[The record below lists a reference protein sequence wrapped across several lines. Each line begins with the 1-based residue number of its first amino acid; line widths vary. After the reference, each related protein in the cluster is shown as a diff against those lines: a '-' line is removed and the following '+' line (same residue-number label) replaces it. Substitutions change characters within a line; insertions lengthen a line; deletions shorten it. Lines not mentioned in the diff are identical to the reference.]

1 MQIVDTFQNRLKTA
15 MRIRNF
21 KQVDLVEK
29 TKLDKSLIN
38 KYLSGVSNARQSKL
52 TILADA
58 LDVNEVW
65 LMGYDVSMERELKEE
80 QNNNFR
86 YASHNGINTD
96 GLDEE
101 DIEEINRFVE
111 FVKNKKK
118 NEKNK

>member
-80 QNNNFR
+80 QNNDFR
-86 YASHNGINTD
+86 FASYNGVDTKD
-96 GLDEE
+96 LDEE
-101 DIEEINRFVE
+101 DIEEINRFIE
-111 FVKNKKK
+111 FIRNKKK
-118 NEKNK
+118 NEKKK